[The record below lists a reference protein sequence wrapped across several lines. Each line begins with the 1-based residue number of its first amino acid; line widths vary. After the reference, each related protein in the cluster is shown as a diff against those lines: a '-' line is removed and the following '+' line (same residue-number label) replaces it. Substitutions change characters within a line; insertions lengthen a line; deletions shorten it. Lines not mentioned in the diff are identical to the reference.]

1 MLVQLG
7 GPPQAS
13 FDEPLDLLKDCH
25 RRIEGFLAML
35 IKVLQNKNG
44 ESLDSEYREAL
55 TKALNYFRLAA
66 PRHTED
72 EEKSLFPRMRQS
84 SDPAMKTAME
94 SIAALEKEHAIADAA
109 HHRVDVLG
117 RKYLSDGRLA
127 GDDVNEMLALL
138 MQLESIYQQHIRIE
152 DETIFPLAGRTLSK
166 SDLNAI
172 GTEMKNRRQAPPAT
186 GAK

>member
-1 MLVQLG
+1 
-7 GPPQAS
+7 
-13 FDEPLDLLKDCH
+13 
-25 RRIEGFLAML
+25 
-35 IKVLQNKNG
+35 
-44 ESLDSEYREAL
+44 
-55 TKALNYFRLAA
+55 
-66 PRHTED
+66 
-72 EEKSLFPRMRQS
+72 
-84 SDPAMKTAME
+84 
-94 SIAALEKEHAIADAA
+94 
-109 HHRVDVLG
+109 
-117 RKYLSDGRLA
+117 LA

>member
-7 GPPQAS
+7 GPPQAG

-44 ESLDSEYREAL
+44 ESLDREYREAL
-55 TKALNYFRLAA
+55 AKALNYFSLAA

-84 SDPAMKTAME
+84 SAPAMKTAME
-94 SIAALEKEHAIADAA
+94 SIEALEKEHAIADKA
-109 HHRVDVLG
+109 HHCVDVLG
-117 RKYLSDGRLA
+117 RKYLADGRLPQS
-127 GDDVNEMLALL
+127 DVDEMLALL
-138 MQLESIYQQHIRIE
+138 RELESIYRHHIRIE
-152 DETIFPLAGRTLSK
+152 DETIFPLADRTLSK
-166 SDLNAI
+166 GDLEAI
-172 GTEMKNRRQAPPAT
+172 GKEMKHRRQTPPSP
-186 GAK
+186 GSK